1 MLRMMRHQMLQ
12 SIKLYNQLA
21 NHKLFNKTI
30 NFDLKRIK
38 LVLKKLNHPE
48 KKLKN
53 VINFLGSSGKFT
65 TLHSIKSFIE
75 ANNQTAT
82 AYISPSLKDIKE
94 RFWMGER
101 YLTHQEIKQSIK
113 LIEKVR
119 VPLTIFEVLTVIYI
133 MNASKQNVDYHLVE
147 AGALF
152 AKDSTNVFYFPLAQ
166 VVVNINKQH
175 LNFLDKNKKTLD
187 EVIYQKVGFL
197 SNFTRIYVGKQE
209 TNVLKKIKKNLIK
222 NRSEINYSNT
232 WKLIK
237 KNKQYFYQDNKNRII
252 LNSKNIHSK
261 GILDNLCHA
270 IKIALDLKISKR
282 IIKKTI
288 PKITLE
294 GRFHYLNKGKIKNRL
309 HKNEKILL
317 DGAHAETDAKNL
329 SNYLKSIKVP
339 KYGIWAMMKNKEPDL
354 FIKKFKNIFKKIITI
369 PIENEKGTMNTNKL
383 YQIALKNKLTA
394 DKANSFNEALKKI
407 SSKKKKLI
415 VCFGSLYNVGNIL
428 NKN

>member
-1 MLRMMRHQMLQ
+1 MSQ
-12 SIKLYNQLA
+12 SISLYKQLA

-30 NFDLKRIK
+30 NFNLTRIK

-65 TLHSIKSFIE
+65 TLNSIKSFIE
-75 ANNQTAT
+75 ANNQTVT

-101 YLTHQEIKQSIK
+101 YLTHQEIKRSIK
-113 LIEKVR
+113 LIEEIK

-152 AKDSTNVFYFPLAQ
+152 AKDSTNVFDFPLAQ

-197 SNFTRIYVGKQE
+197 SNFTHIYVGRQKP
-209 TNVLKKIKKNLIK
+209 NVLKKIKRNLKK
-222 NRSEINYSNT
+222 NRSKINYSNI
-232 WKLIK
+232 WKLVK
-237 KNKQYFYQDNKNRII
+237 KNKKYFYQDDKNKII

-261 GILDNLCHA
+261 GLFETLCHA
-270 IKIALDLKISKR
+270 IKIALDLKINKKV
-282 IIKKTI
+282 IEKTI
-288 PKITLE
+288 PKIIFE
-294 GRFHYLNKGKIKNRL
+294 GRFQYLRSGKIKNKL
-309 HKNEKILL
+309 NENEKIMI
-317 DGAHAETDAKNL
+317 DGAHAEVDAKNL
-329 SNYLKSIKVP
+329 SDYLKSIKIP
-339 KYGIWAMMKNKEPDL
+339 IYGIWAMMKNKEPDL
-354 FIKKFKNIFKKIITI
+354 FIKQFKNIFKKIITI
-369 PIENEKGTMNTNKL
+369 PIENEKGALNNNKL
-383 YQIALKNKLTA
+383 YQIALKNNITVN
-394 DKANSFNEALKKI
+394 KANNFNEALKKI
-407 SSKKKKLI
+407 SSKEKKLI
-415 VCFGSLYNVGNIL
+415 VCFGSLYNAGNIL